1 MHYARLRAR
10 SRTAVSALLLGDGD
24 LIPYSMTIA
33 LLASY
38 EDRCIPRPE
47 IVLSL
52 ISVVLVILV
61 GELGVKLS
69 SRSSLWT

>member
-1 MHYARLRAR
+1 
-10 SRTAVSALLLGDGD
+10 
-24 LIPYSMTIA
+24 MTIA

-52 ISVVLVILV
+52 ISVVLVLLV
-61 GELGVKLS
+61 GELAVKLS
-69 SRSSLWT
+69 FRSSLWT